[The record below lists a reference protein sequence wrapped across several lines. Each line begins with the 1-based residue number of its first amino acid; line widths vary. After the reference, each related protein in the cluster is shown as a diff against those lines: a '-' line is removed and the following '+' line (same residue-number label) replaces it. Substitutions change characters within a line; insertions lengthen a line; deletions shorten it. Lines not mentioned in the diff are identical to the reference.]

1 MKMKIAKLLIVLSI
15 IFVIIVSGCSK
26 QDNTQQKPNEATSQT
41 STETT
46 GQAIDS
52 VGSDLSSAD
61 SIGDD
66 SNLSDLDNLDKDLD
80 VGY

>member
-1 MKMKIAKLLIVLSI
+1 MKTTKLLIVLSI

-26 QDNTQQKPNEATSQT
+26 QDNAQQKPNEATSQT
-41 STETT
+41 PSETT

-52 VGSDLSSAD
+52 VDNDLIGID
-61 SIGDD
+61 SIGGD
-66 SNLSDLDNLDKDLD
+66 SNLSELDNLDKDLD